1 MFAPANLQ
9 FFLLMK
15 TFVSIL
21 VICLFVGYGL
31 QVQAVERADSV
42 SCFDHAI
49 SAPAFRITHAG
60 IPVIVG
66 GMAIYGANTNL
77 KDAAAAGSHAQRY
90 DTQYEDYLQYAPGVA
105 LLALKIGGME
115 GRSSWSRMIV
125 SDAFSA
131 ALTIGVAEG
140 LKRSVC
146 ETRPDGEDDR
156 AFPSGHTAISYMLAT
171 MLHKEYGCRSPWI
184 SLGGYVVA
192 TATAASRMVH
202 NRHWASDIV
211 VGAGIGVLMTEV
223 GYYLADLI
231 FKERGLSEWVYAD
244 PLDRWRRP
252 SFLSTDLAMSFPL
265 TQYSL
270 PGGLVKPTVGIN
282 AGVQGAYFFNPY
294 AGVGGSAVMAVL
306 PIEYNGVLS
315 QEPMNAARFMAGAY
329 FSYPVF
335 SQLRL
340 GAKAVAGYAYYGDCR
355 LDGTVRI
362 GGRST
367 ACMEVGVS
375 ASLLTAESFGFRLFC
390 DYGLGGSYVAG
401 HNGAAQY
408 VTVGGS
414 ASIYF

>member
-1 MFAPANLQ
+1 
-9 FFLLMK
+9 MK
-15 TFVSIL
+15 TFRSIIL
-21 VICLFVGYGL
+21 IICLVAGCGL
-31 QVQAVERADSV
+31 QTQATERADSV
-42 SCFDHAI
+42 NCFDRAT
-49 SAPAFRITHAG
+49 STPVFRIVHAG
-60 IPVIVG
+60 VPVIIG
-66 GMAIYGANTNL
+66 GLAAYGANGNL
-77 KDAAAAGSHAQRY
+77 KDAAAAGNYAKRY

-115 GRSSWSRMIV
+115 SRSSWSRMIV

-140 LKRSVC
+140 LKRSVG
-146 ETRPDGEDDR
+146 EVRPDGEDNR
-156 AFPSGHTAISYMLAT
+156 SFPSGHTAISYMLAT

-184 SLGGYVVA
+184 SLGGYAVA

-231 FKERGLSEWVYAD
+231 FKERGLSDWVYTD

-270 PGGLVKPTVGIN
+270 PGGLVKPTVGVN
-282 AGVQGAYFFNPY
+282 AGLQGAYFFNPY
-294 AGVGGSAVMAVL
+294 VGAGGSAAMAVL

-315 QEPMNAARFMAGAY
+315 QEPMNVVRFMAGAY

-340 GAKAVAGYAYYGDCR
+340 GAKATAGYMYYGGCQLSDAK
-355 LDGTVRI
+355 I

-367 ACMEVGVS
+367 AGMEVGVS
-375 ASLLTAESFGFRLFC
+375 ASLLTAETFGFRLFC

-401 HNGAAQY
+401 QDGAARY
-408 VTVGGS
+408 VAVGGS